1 MTAAACGFRNLRPI
15 PPPVKTET
23 LVQSTLRDTSALMY
37 LHVVTGL
44 QYWRSGIRRNDL
56 SE

>member
-44 QYWRSGIRRNDL
+44 QYWRSGIRRDDL

>member
-23 LVQSTLRDTSALMY
+23 LVQSTLRETSALMDV
-37 LHVVTGL
+37 HVITGL
-44 QYWRSGIRRNDL
+44 QYWRFGIRRNDL
-56 SE
+56 